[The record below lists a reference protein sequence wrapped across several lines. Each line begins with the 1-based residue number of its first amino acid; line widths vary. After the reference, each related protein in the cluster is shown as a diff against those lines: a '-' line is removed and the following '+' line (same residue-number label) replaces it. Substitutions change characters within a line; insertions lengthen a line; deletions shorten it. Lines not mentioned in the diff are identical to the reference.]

1 MTMVMASMLP
11 GPCRIRDFSCAHCQQ
26 FCKVPSSCSASQ
38 WGCHLKDIS
47 LSFFPPLVLFRPL
60 CSLHQLR
67 VAVPMRAQP
76 ASVSVFPVHRSRHKM
91 DILHSKARWSD
102 WTRSVCLKRRN
113 PIYVCNEVYSLRTRT
128 MCSWQNAEDR
138 WLVGQ
143 VLSVPPRTGCPL
155 HLSVH

>member
-1 MTMVMASMLP
+1 M
-11 GPCRIRDFSCAHCQQ
+11 
-26 FCKVPSSCSASQ
+26 PSSCSASQ
-38 WGCHLKDIS
+38 WGCHLKDIP
-47 LSFFPPLVLFRPL
+47 LSFSPPLVLFRPL

-91 DILHSKARWSD
+91 EIRHSKARWSD

-128 MCSWQNAEDR
+128 MCSNAEDR
-138 WLVGQ
+138 WPVGQ
-143 VLSVPPRTGCPL
+143 VLGRTPKNRMSCAFIFVLRRLVIIYKCCMVIGDFYL
-155 HLSVH
+155 NNNYLL